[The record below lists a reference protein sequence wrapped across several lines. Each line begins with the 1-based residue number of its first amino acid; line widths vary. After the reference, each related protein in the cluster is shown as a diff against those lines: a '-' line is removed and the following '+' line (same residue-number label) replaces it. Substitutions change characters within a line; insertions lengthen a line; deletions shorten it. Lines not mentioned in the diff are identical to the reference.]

1 MPRHATGPD
10 LAYLSRVVLLALVQ
24 VSVVIPCYNSLQ
36 FLPATLEAVLA
47 QELPSRLQD
56 QFEVILVDDGGS
68 DGLSDWVQQLG
79 DDRVRVVR
87 QENAG
92 VSAARN
98 LGIASAT
105 GEFIAFCDS
114 DDMWN
119 PKAMAELYGCFEAD
133 RSIGLAYGFYEVVD
147 AEGESTGRIRRSQI
161 QGDVWEEFLTVNPV
175 GASGVM
181 VRREVFD
188 QVGVFAENR
197 DRFRVDVEDWE
208 LWIRIAAVWRVGLTP
223 TVVVRYRRHDGNS
236 STDLDS
242 LDAAY
247 HHMLEVVFAEVG
259 PQRAAL
265 RPLAT
270 GRIAMILAWQSLND
284 AQDPHRAAVYLQQAV
299 DAAPELGRTAEFW
312 RLRTAAAALSLTG
325 ARGYQL
331 LRSANRAKLRLAQKL
346 RA

>member
-1 MPRHATGPD
+1 M
-10 LAYLSRVVLLALVQ
+10 Q

-36 FLPATLEAVLA
+36 FLPATLDAVLA
-47 QELPSRLQD
+47 QELPLTLQD
-56 QFEVILVDDGGS
+56 EFEVILVDDGGS
-68 DGLSDWVQQLG
+68 DELGAWAQQRG

-98 LGIASAT
+98 LGIESAN
-105 GEFIAFCDS
+105 GSFVAFCDS

-119 PKAMAELYGCFEAD
+119 PRAMAELYSCFDAD
-133 RSIGLAYGFYEVVD
+133 PRIGLAYGFYEVVN
-147 AEGESTGRIRRSQI
+147 AAGESTGRIRTSQI
-161 QGDVWEEFLTVNPV
+161 QGDAWEQFLTSNPV
-175 GASGVM
+175 GASAVM
-181 VRREVFD
+181 VRREVFG
-188 QVGVFAENR
+188 QVGNFAENR

-242 LDAAY
+242 LEAAY
-247 HHMLEVVFAEVG
+247 RNMLEVVFAGVG
-259 PQRAAL
+259 PKRAAL

-270 GRIAMILAWQSLND
+270 GKIAMILAWQSLND
-284 AQDPHRAAVYLQQAV
+284 AQDPKRAASYLRQAV
-299 DAAPELGRTAEFW
+299 VAAPELRKTAEFW

-331 LRSANRAKLRLAQKL
+331 LRSANGLKLRLGQKL
-346 RA
+346 RN

>member
-1 MPRHATGPD
+1 M
-10 LAYLSRVVLLALVQ
+10 Q
-24 VSVVIPCYNSLQ
+24 VSVVIPCYNSLKY
-36 FLPATLEAVLA
+36 LPATLDAVLA
-47 QELPSRLQD
+47 QELPPSLQNE
-56 QFEVILVDDGGS
+56 FEVILVDDGGS
-68 DGLSDWVQQLG
+68 DDLSAWVQQRG

-98 LGIASAT
+98 LGIASAA
-105 GEFIAFCDS
+105 GQFVAFCDS

-119 PKAMAELYGCFEAD
+119 PRAMAELYGCFGAD
-133 RSIGLAYGFYEVVD
+133 PTIGLAYGFYEVVD
-147 AEGESTGRIRRSQI
+147 ASGASTGRIRKSQI
-161 QGDVWEEFLTVNPV
+161 QGDVWEQFLTQNPV

-188 QVGVFAENR
+188 RVGVFAENR

-208 LWIRIAAVWRVGLTP
+208 LWIRIAATWRVGLTP

-247 HHMLEVVFAEVG
+247 RNLLEVVFAGVG
-259 PQRAAL
+259 PQRTAL

-270 GRIAMILAWQSLND
+270 GKIAMILAWQSLND
-284 AQDPHRAAVYLQQAV
+284 AEDPERAIAYLQEAV
-299 DAAPELGRTAEFW
+299 VAAPELRRTAEFW
-312 RLRTAAAALSLTG
+312 RLRTAAGALSFAG
-325 ARGYQL
+325 SRGYHI
-331 LRSANRAKLRLAQKL
+331 LRSANGWKLRLKQKL
-346 RA
+346 QR

>member
-1 MPRHATGPD
+1 M
-10 LAYLSRVVLLALVQ
+10 Q

-36 FLPATLEAVLA
+36 FLGATLDAVLA
-47 QELPSRLQD
+47 QELPPSLQN

-68 DGLSDWVQQLG
+68 DDLNTWVQQRG

-98 LGIASAT
+98 LGIESAK
-105 GEFIAFCDS
+105 GAFVAFCDS

-119 PKAMAELYGCFEAD
+119 PRAMAELYSCFDAD
-133 RSIGLAYGFYEVVD
+133 PRIGLAYGFYEVVD
-147 AEGESTGRIRRSQI
+147 AAGESTGRIRKSEI
-161 QGDVWEEFLTVNPV
+161 QGEVWEQFLSVNPV

-223 TVVVRYRRHDGNS
+223 TVVVRYRRHEGNS

-247 HHMLEVVFAEVG
+247 RNMVDVVFADVD
-259 PQRAAL
+259 PKRAAL
-265 RPLAT
+265 RPLTT
-270 GRIAMILAWQSLND
+270 GKIAMILAWQSLND
-284 AQDPHRAAVYLQQAV
+284 AQDPHRAVMYLGEA
-299 DAAPELGRTAEFW
+299 AASAPELRRTAEFW
-312 RLRTAAAALSLTG
+312 RLRTAATALSVTG
-325 ARGYQL
+325 TRGYQV
-331 LRSANRAKLRLAQKL
+331 LRSANGLKLKLKQKL
-346 RA
+346 SH